1 MISNIN
7 NVTTLVYKG
16 REIPRVPS
24 TLDLADRSGSWKA
37 RWGIGRMNYI
47 VGPGLY
53 AVGDPDA
60 NSNIFVTANY
70 KMSFDRLRNALVGRD
85 AWILVLDTKGINVWC
100 AAGKGTF
107 GTDELVRRIQAVHLD
122 EIVDHRK
129 LILPQLGATGVSAHE
144 VKKKSGFTVKYGPV
158 KADDLPEFLDAGM
171 SATPEMRQVRFPF
184 IDRLVLVPVEI
195 VMWGKYLLFI
205 AIGFFVLGGLSKAG
219 YSGELALSIGF
230 KSFSIFFTAYLAG
243 AILGPVLLPY
253 LPGRAF
259 SVKGFW
265 IGLLVVLG
273 FGAYGW
279 NNPGVF
285 ESNIVLMAWL
295 LAIPAVTSFIV
306 MNFTGA
312 STYTSL
318 SGVKYEMKYAVPIQ
332 ITGIAVGTGLWIV
345 GRFV

>member
-1 MISNIN
+1 MIGNIN
-7 NVTTLVYKG
+7 NVTTMVYKG
-16 REIPRVPS
+16 REIPRVPT
-24 TLDLADRSGSWKA
+24 TLDFEDRMGSWQA
-37 RWGIGRMNYI
+37 RWGIGRMNFI
-47 VGPGLY
+47 VDPGLY
-53 AVGDPDA
+53 AVGNPTS
-60 NSNIFVTANY
+60 NSHVFVTANY
-70 KMSFDRLRNALVGRD
+70 RMSFDRLRNALGPCD

-107 GTDELVRRIQAVHLD
+107 GTDELVRRIQAVRLD

-129 LILPQLGATGVSAHE
+129 LILPQLGATGVSAHD

-171 SATPEMRQVRFPF
+171 VATPEMRQVRFPL
-184 IDRLVLVPVEI
+184 IDRLVLVPVEL

-230 KSFSIFFTAYLAG
+230 KSISIFFTAYLAG
-243 AILGPVLLPY
+243 AVLGPVLLPY

-259 SVKGFW
+259 AVKGFW
-265 IGLLVVLG
+265 IGLLVILG

-285 ESNIVLMAWL
+285 ESNIVLIAWL

-332 ITGIAVGTGLWIV
+332 ITGIAAGTGLWIV